1 MDSNN
6 IRLRQSQ
13 KFERRDVENLSSK
26 GFIYEQIMENTSK
39 PGGETFKDIQVQL
52 PSGKKGKAI

>member
-13 KFERRDVENLSSK
+13 RFERRKVENLSSK
-26 GFIYEQIMENTSK
+26 GFIYEQIMENSSK
-39 PGGETFKDIQVQL
+39 HGGETFKDIQVQL
-52 PSGKKGKAI
+52 PSG